1 MGSCPSSTRVTS
13 HVDAC
18 VDVQT
23 HMYVHAHVTC
33 ACTCTCT
40 CTSPLHPHHPGGGPL
55 GVCGLRADH
64 SRPTASITS
73 VHMPRTCDVHMHMH
87 TYGLRADHSRPTA
100 SITSVHMPRTCDVHM
115 HMHTYGLR
123 ADHSRPTASITSP
136 SVPVAEQRSQMRP
149 IRTDVD
155 AETSDSTHGRW
166 GDKVPVRAVHLN
178 TQGVRTGQVR

>member
-100 SITSVHMPRTCDVHM
+100 SITS
-115 HMHTYGLR
+115 
-123 ADHSRPTASITSP
+123 P

-178 TQGVRTGQVR
+178 TQGVRTGEVR